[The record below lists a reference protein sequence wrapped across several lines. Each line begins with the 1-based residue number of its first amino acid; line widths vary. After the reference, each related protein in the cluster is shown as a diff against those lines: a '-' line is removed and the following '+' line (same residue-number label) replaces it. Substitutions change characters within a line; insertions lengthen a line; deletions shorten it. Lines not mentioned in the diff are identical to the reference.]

1 MNLGKKNIF
10 IFLGLIVLIGVS
22 VKASD
27 ASAVYSVHCASYKM
41 ADKAND
47 DVQKLLSLGYPAF
60 YLAVEIEG
68 KGKWYRVYAGKF
80 DNKKKATLLAQTLTT
95 NKMVSDYLIIKLPA
109 ENSVLTKKDKKV
121 PIAATGKKKKSPAV
135 ITKDAD
141 KSTQNPLALIEGR
154 DTAKNERIQKT
165 IKEIDEPSSGLPIYD
180 KALGEMKQKEYAK
193 ALETFKEFVAREDTQ
208 KEWGERALRH
218 MADCHYYLGE
228 KGSKEHL
235 LIAVEFYKNT
245 LQSFPDPKRE
255 NASTYYRLARTY
267 DYLKFYPEALRNYE
281 YLISKYSNS
290 SYASEAI
297 FRIGEL
303 HFLTGK
309 YNQAIEKL
317 VAYLIK
323 NRGGDYAKQAFYLIA
338 DCYYKTKQ
346 SANAEVWFRDAQKK
360 WSDLA
365 DIPKEVVM
373 DLGVHKYSLRRY
385 DEAIEAFSFYVNMY
399 SQDEKLKEVLLLL
412 ANSYKA
418 TDQISAALP
427 IFNLIIDKYPES
439 KEATESIMMMASL
452 GVEKPGVKVVLSL
465 NNVNYYKQPLDAYD
479 AILRKNPTGEFAEL
493 ATLRKADAL
502 QKMHRNK
509 KAADVYLEFLNT
521 YPSSKV
527 VGEAR
532 EGFKAASAGLI
543 DDYFDK
549 KDYLAVAYIYFQAY
563 KAIRIQN
570 DEYKQVSK
578 IALSLKE
585 LGLTEHYLNLLKDYK
600 KVGKDEQTLNR
611 VILDIAEGQMSQGK
625 YDEAQKTLEELNI
638 RPSVKDSGLI
648 MAIKKNQAAISYK
661 KGVYDK
667 AIVNYDDV
675 VRSGQNS
682 NDPELR
688 YWSQFYTGKSYL
700 KMEKNADAQ
709 KTFAEIKTQSGP
721 DGFWT
726 KVVDYCVEDQKWWDK
741 YGERLKK

>member
-1 MNLGKKNIF
+1 MNLGKKYIF

-22 VKASD
+22 VKASV

-95 NKMVSDYLIIKLPA
+95 NKMVSDYLIFKLPA

-121 PIAATGKKKKSPAV
+121 PTAATEKKKKSPAV
-135 ITKDAD
+135 STKDAD

-154 DTAKNERIQKT
+154 DPAKNERIQKT

-245 LQSFPDPKRE
+245 LQSFPDPKKE

-323 NRGGDYAKQAFYLIA
+323 NRGGDYAKPAFYLIA

-418 TDQISAALP
+418 TDHISAALP

-585 LGLTEHYLNLLKDYK
+585 LGLTEHYLNLLRDYK
-600 KVGKDEQTLNR
+600 KVGKDEQILNR

-625 YDEAQKTLEELNI
+625 YDEAQKTLEELSI

-648 MAIKKNQAAISYK
+648 MAIKKNQAVISYK

-667 AIVNYDDV
+667 AMVNYDDV
-675 VRSGQNS
+675 ARSGQNS

>member
-1 MNLGKKNIF
+1 M
-10 IFLGLIVLIGVS
+10 
-22 VKASD
+22 
-27 ASAVYSVHCASYKM
+27 
-41 ADKAND
+41 
-47 DVQKLLSLGYPAF
+47 
-60 YLAVEIEG
+60 
-68 KGKWYRVYAGKF
+68 
-80 DNKKKATLLAQTLTT
+80 
-95 NKMVSDYLIIKLPA
+95 
-109 ENSVLTKKDKKV
+109 LTKKDKKV
-121 PIAATGKKKKSPAV
+121 PTAATEKKKKSPAV
-135 ITKDAD
+135 STKDAD

-154 DTAKNERIQKT
+154 DPAKNERIQKT
-165 IKEIDEPSSGLPIYD
+165 IKEIDEPSSGLPTYD

-245 LQSFPDPKRE
+245 LQSFPDPKKE

-360 WSDLA
+360 WPDLI
-365 DIPKEVVM
+365 DIPKEVVLDM
-373 DLGVHKYSLRRY
+373 GVHKYSLRRY
-385 DEAIEAFSFYVNMY
+385 DEAINAFSLYANMY
-399 SQDEKLKEVLLLL
+399 PQDEKLKEVLMLL

-418 TDQISAALP
+418 AEQISAALP

-532 EGFKAASAGLI
+532 EGFKAASA
-543 DDYFDK
+543 
-549 KDYLAVAYIYFQAY
+549 
-563 KAIRIQN
+563 
-570 DEYKQVSK
+570 
-578 IALSLKE
+578 
-585 LGLTEHYLNLLKDYK
+585 
-600 KVGKDEQTLNR
+600 
-611 VILDIAEGQMSQGK
+611 
-625 YDEAQKTLEELNI
+625 
-638 RPSVKDSGLI
+638 
-648 MAIKKNQAAISYK
+648 
-661 KGVYDK
+661 
-667 AIVNYDDV
+667 
-675 VRSGQNS
+675 
-682 NDPELR
+682 
-688 YWSQFYTGKSYL
+688 
-700 KMEKNADAQ
+700 
-709 KTFAEIKTQSGP
+709 
-721 DGFWT
+721 
-726 KVVDYCVEDQKWWDK
+726 
-741 YGERLKK
+741 

>member
-1 MNLGKKNIF
+1 MNLGKKYIF

-22 VKASD
+22 VKASV

-80 DNKKKATLLAQTLTT
+80 DNKKKATLLAQTLLT

-121 PIAATGKKKKSPAV
+121 PTAATEKKKKSPAV
-135 ITKDAD
+135 STKDAD

-154 DTAKNERIQKT
+154 DPAKNERIQKT

-245 LQSFPDPKRE
+245 LQSFPDPKKE

-418 TDQISAALP
+418 TDHISAALP

-479 AILRKNPTGEFAEL
+479 AILRKNPTGEIAEL

-585 LGLTEHYLNLLKDYK
+585 LGLTEHYLNLLRDYK
-600 KVGKDEQTLNR
+600 KVGKDEQILNR

-625 YDEAQKTLEELNI
+625 YDEAQKTLEELSI

-648 MAIKKNQAAISYK
+648 MAIKKNQAVISYK

-667 AIVNYDDV
+667 AMVNYDDV
-675 VRSGQNS
+675 ARSGQNS